1 MIYQKLSKVSEEEIL
16 IKASQIFKQKKDLII
31 SDNLKAEEFLLYYK
45 KMYELSAEYHLDL
58 KKKF

>member
-45 KMYELSAEYHLDL
+45 KMYELSAEYPLDL
-58 KKKF
+58 KRKF

>member
-16 IKASQIFKQKKDLII
+16 IKVSQIFKQKKDLII

-45 KMYELSAEYHLDL
+45 KMYELSAEYPLDL
-58 KKKF
+58 KRKF

>member
-1 MIYQKLSKVSEEEIL
+1 MIYQKLSKLSEEEIL

-45 KMYELSAEYHLDL
+45 KMYELSAEYPLDL
-58 KKKF
+58 KRKF

>member
-45 KMYELSAEYHLDL
+45 KMYELPAEYPLDL
-58 KKKF
+58 KRKF